1 MTSPV
6 KEKDKTLDW
15 GGHLLLVRGD
25 KESWPKEMMIQWSW
39 YRSEIVT
46 VGKWSGGSWE
56 ESTVFEEPRVQVLQ
70 QKGRWSTWVLSK
82 AIKVA
87 GRENTRAWGYVI
99 RMTLMFTI
107 KKVAPI
113 LTSIGRLRYLK
124 EGVCMSIQKD
134 LLSDTLSTINMPVV
148 LGATMVV
155 PLLYT
160 LLLP

>member
-1 MTSPV
+1 
-6 KEKDKTLDW
+6 
-15 GGHLLLVRGD
+15 
-25 KESWPKEMMIQWSW
+25 
-39 YRSEIVT
+39 
-46 VGKWSGGSWE
+46 
-56 ESTVFEEPRVQVLQ
+56 
-70 QKGRWSTWVLSK
+70 
-82 AIKVA
+82 
-87 GRENTRAWGYVI
+87 
-99 RMTLMFTI
+99 MFTI